1 MIRTIAIIAAVA
13 AVPAAAQMQRQMQR
27 MSAPTF
33 IAKAGASDLYEK
45 QSSQLLLTSTNNE
58 ALKRYAN
65 MMIQHHTKSTND
77 VKMAATQ
84 AGLTV
89 PPPRMEPMQR
99 ANMAA
104 LRRVNGVARD
114 RLYVQQQRASHR
126 MALQLH
132 QSYSRNGT
140 VQPLRAAA
148 TNIVPVVQQH
158 LDEIQRM

>member
-1 MIRTIAIIAAVA
+1 MIRNLAIIAAIA
-13 AVPAAAQMQRQMQR
+13 AVPVAAPVLGQMQR

-58 ALKRYAN
+58 GLKRYAN
-65 MMIQHHTKSTND
+65 MMIQHHTQSTND

-89 PPPRMEPMQR
+89 PPPRMEPLQR

-104 LRRVNGVARD
+104 LRRVNGAARD

-126 MALQLH
+126 AALQLH
-132 QSYSRNGT
+132 QSYSRTGT
-140 VQPLRAAA
+140 VAPLKTAA

-158 LDEIQRM
+158 LNEISRM

>member
-1 MIRTIAIIAAVA
+1 MIRNLAIIGVLAS
-13 AVPAAAQMQRQMQR
+13 VPAAAQMQRMT
-27 MSAPTF
+27 APTF
-33 IAKAGASDLYEK
+33 IAKAGASDLYER

-58 ALKRYAN
+58 GLKRYAT

-77 VKMAATQ
+77 VKMAATA

-89 PPPRMEPMQR
+89 PPPRLEPMQR

-104 LRRVNGVARD
+104 LRGVNGVARD
-114 RLYVQQQRASHR
+114 RLYVRQQRASHR

-132 QSYSRNGT
+132 QGYARNGT
-140 VQPLRAAA
+140 VQPLKTAA

-158 LDEIQRM
+158 LDEISRM